1 MAEKI
6 THRLA
11 ERLGSI
17 PSEFPMSEAVIF
29 GMRGAFLRKIWKMEF
44 YNSLLNV

>member
-11 ERLGSI
+11 KRLDSI
-17 PSEFPMSEAVIF
+17 PSELPMSGAEIF
-29 GMRGAFLRKIWKMEF
+29 GMRGALLRKIWKMEF

>member
-11 ERLGSI
+11 KRLDSI
-17 PSEFPMSEAVIF
+17 PSELPMSEAVIF
-29 GMRGAFLRKIWKMEF
+29 GMRGAFLRRI
-44 YNSLLNV
+44 